1 MARPD
6 LTHALDVLFGGAAD
20 LRTAA
25 ADMRP
30 VTPDEFRQQRA
41 LLALAARI
49 RSDVARIGNERHDAV
64 ATPAVASPAL
74 VTAKAA

>member
-6 LTHALDVLFGGAAD
+6 ITSLLDALFAGAAD

-30 VTPDEFRQQRA
+30 VTPAEHQQQRA

-49 RSDVARIGNERHDAV
+49 RSDVARIGNERHDRVAMI
-64 ATPAVASPAL
+64 ATPLAE
-74 VTAKAA
+74 AA